1 MTIHFPVLARRLP
14 EWLWIF
20 PLNKSDLSPLRL
32 AHFLALTILVVRFV
46 PQNAAFLATAWAQ
59 PLIMCGRHSLEVFC
73 LGVFLSLTANFLLAE
88 VSASVAMQVLVSAT
102 GLALMI
108 GLAAMMS
115 WYKSLDR
122 RAPMEPARR

>member
-1 MTIHFPVLARRLP
+1 
-14 EWLWIF
+14 
-20 PLNKSDLSPLRL
+20 
-32 AHFLALTILVVRFV
+32 
-46 PQNAAFLATAWAQ
+46 
-59 PLIMCGRHSLEVFC
+59 VFC